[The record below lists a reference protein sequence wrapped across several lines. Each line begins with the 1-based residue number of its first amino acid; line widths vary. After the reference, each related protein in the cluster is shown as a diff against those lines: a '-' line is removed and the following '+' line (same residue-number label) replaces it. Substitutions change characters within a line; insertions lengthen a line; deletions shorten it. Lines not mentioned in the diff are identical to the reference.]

1 MSTTTPI
8 NYSLRE
14 STLASVIDQAILDT
28 AGHIKNRNHLVRA
41 IRDAIVE
48 AELDG
53 QYLAARKKA
62 DMADTDALIR
72 YLEFN
77 SAELEKVKKRYRD
90 DLSDFRATIDA
101 LREENKELKEKP

>member
-1 MSTTTPI
+1 MSTPI

-14 STLASVIDQAILDT
+14 STLASVIDRAIIDT
-28 AGHIKNRNHLVRA
+28 AGQIKSHTRLVRA

-53 QYLAARKKA
+53 QYLAARKKV
-62 DMADTDALIR
+62 DMADPDALIR

-90 DLSDFRATIDA
+90 DLDDYRATIDA
-101 LREENKELKEKP
+101 LREENKELKEKS